1 MIALIISIVSLIV
14 SVLAYFKARRRSK
27 NNLKYIYTK
36 KGIIFY
42 DEDGKEIVLKSEK
55 L

>member
-1 MIALIISIVSLIV
+1 MIATITSIVALIV
-14 SVLAYFKARRRSK
+14 SVLAYLQARRRSK
-27 NNLKYIYTK
+27 NTLKYIYTK

>member
-1 MIALIISIVSLIV
+1 MIAIIISSASLVI

-27 NNLKYIYTK
+27 SNLKYIYTR